1 MRQYNRVTI
10 LKNMAMRKVRDRRR
24 SKDPPGSKVHGMNVR
39 QNSRQKNI
47 YIKIQLTTQIPLPST
62 FISSL
67 Y

>member
-39 QNSRQKNI
+39 QNSRKKYIYKNTI
-47 YIKIQLTTQIPLPST
+47 NYANPAAFHVHLI
-62 FISSL
+62 F
-67 Y
+67 